1 MIKVKDR
8 KDRNYGGTGYARKQG
23 GRNAVSNQ
31 NQFGGGRYGIG
42 EETEKATQKALK
54 KANKM
59 KLNKADTGGT
69 VPQVIIKPDIGSIGQ
84 TFN

>member
-42 EETEKATQKALK
+42 EEVKKGTQKSLSK
-54 KANKM
+54 VKAGKV
-59 KLNKADTGGT
+59 DTGGT
-69 VPQVIIKPDIGSIGQ
+69 ETPVIINPDKNAVAQ
-84 TFN
+84 NFN

>member
-1 MIKVKDR
+1 MIKVTDR
-8 KDRNYGGTGYARKQG
+8 KDRNTAGVGYARKQG

-42 EETEKATQKALK
+42 EEVKKGTQRALSNAEQT
-54 KANKM
+54 KANK
-59 KLNKADTGGT
+59 AETGAAGT
-69 VPQVIIKPDIGSIGQ
+69 PVTINPEKSIIGQ